1 MTLLRME
8 LDLDNVAKD
17 ARLEFAELRR
27 VRERAQAATLRR
39 LQTIAR
45 RAVRRTVP
53 IRARSVSRRVRA
65 YVKGGRLWVG
75 ADARY
80 APLAS
85 SLRPPR
91 VRLGRRR
98 GNRPRTVTIDGRL
111 IEGGFVPIVG
121 RLRGR
126 SFRRLE
132 GGGIEALRVDVRPEM
147 EAGFRTAASQFR
159 NVYDLEFLAAANRAA
174 RNRRAS

>member
-8 LDLDNVAKD
+8 LDLDDVAKD
-17 ARLEFAELRR
+17 ARLEFADLRR
-27 VRERAQAATLRR
+27 VRDRAQAATLRR

-98 GNRPRTVTIDGRL
+98 GNRPRSVTIDGRL
-111 IEGGFVPIVG
+111 IEDGFVPVVG

-126 SFRRLE
+126 SFRRTAT
-132 GGGIEALRVDVRPEM
+132 GIEALRVDVRPEM
-147 EAGFRTAASQFR
+147 EAGFRTAVGQFQ
-159 NVYDLEFLAAANRAA
+159 NTYDLEFLAAANRAA
-174 RNRRAS
+174 RNRRTS